1 MKHSELSL
9 SEKCGVE
16 RLVLRIGSQLEVE
29 LMPTLEFSVL
39 LLEQAPFYLH
49 LGADGL
55 FPLGVEDPPLL
66 STKVSYLVKK
76 TMVLWRLVFLE
87 VYFAHVKRAGFLV
100 QVVGASDGWF

>member
-1 MKHSELSL
+1 MKQSELSL

-16 RLVLRIGSQLEVE
+16 RRVLRIGGQLKVE

-39 LLEQAPFYLH
+39 LLEKVPFYLH

-66 STKVSYLVKK
+66 STKVGYLVKK
-76 TMVLWRLVFLE
+76 TMILWRLMFLE
-87 VYFAHVKRAGFLV
+87 VYFAHVKRAGFLL
-100 QVVGASDGWF
+100 